1 MLEARMIHSLL
12 NPFDTK
18 HEINRFEALAPGG
31 IDLFD
36 VLEEQSKKNLPES
49 FSR

>member
-12 NPFDTK
+12 NLLDTK
-18 HEINRFEALAPGG
+18 HEINRFEALALGG
-31 IDLFD
+31 IDLCY